1 MFLRLQLKSH
11 NMHETSKGVLAAAGL
26 IGNAAT
32 VQVAVAHRFMQRVTG
47 RMQVGGLLVPFRGGC
62 EITERGRTP
71 QRLELVFTN
80 CVGSFTS

>member
-1 MFLRLQLKSH
+1 MVVVAASGG
-11 NMHETSKGVLAAAGL
+11 GVLAAAGL

-32 VQVAVAHRFMQRVTG
+32 VQVAVAHRSMQRVTG
-47 RMQVGGLLVPFRGGC
+47 RMQVGLLVPFRGGC